1 MPAKR
6 HNQYSND
13 PWLEI
18 RISVERPE
26 CAHRPSD
33 ASLAL
38 LNRCRDHAKDDLIH
52 TFHIARSRKSKG
64 QNQLDV
70 TIAKMRRFSED
81 LI

>member
-1 MPAKR
+1 MRTPQRLVYDDVLAVRTSKQTGMIMPAKR

-18 RISVERPE
+18 RISVERLE

-38 LNRCRDHAKDDLIH
+38 LNRCRD
-52 TFHIARSRKSKG
+52 
-64 QNQLDV
+64 QV
-70 TIAKMRRFSED
+70 
-81 LI
+81 